1 MNHNIRYTSVN
12 GGRTVLV
19 EQIKLT
25 VILVLIGCL
34 LLALETTALSRIRLP
49 IGHMGAAAPS
59 LGILFCMAVGFL
71 HGDRAGGIAGLLTG
85 WLADCTG
92 RGGMMLLPLLY
103 FFCGY
108 LSGSIGKRRL
118 AHNLPSFMVFSLIGG
133 GIECLYSIGR
143 AALFVKGMPPVAWIL
158 RGLVPVWIL
167 TVMFS
172 PLVYGILWGE
182 RKLLNRQ
189 RK

>member
-1 MNHNIRYTSVN
+1 MNHNIRYTPVSR
-12 GGRTVLV
+12 GRTVLI

-25 VILVLIGCL
+25 VTLALTGCL
-34 LLALETTALSRIRLP
+34 LLALETTALAHIRLP
-49 IGHMGAAAPS
+49 VGGMGAAAPS

-71 HGDRAGGIAGLLTG
+71 HGDRAGGIAGLITG

-103 FFCGY
+103 FLCGY
-108 LSGSIGKRRL
+108 CAGNIGKRRL
-118 AHNLPSFMVFSLIGG
+118 AHNLPSFAVFSLVGG
-133 GIECLYSIGR
+133 GIECLFSIGY
-143 AALFVKGMPPVAWIL
+143 AALSIRGIPPGTWIL

-167 TVMFS
+167 TVLFS

-182 RKLLNRQ
+182 RWLLDRQ
-189 RK
+189 KK